1 MRRILLRVTAV
12 GFLSWAIITTTLQ
25 PVALSQDLPKPTRL
39 RFPRGSRTATARS
52 LVGGEATDY
61 YVVRGRAGQTM
72 IVRALSRRKRTQV
85 GVAFME
91 DSSYV
96 AGKQK
101 ESDLTRWEGRLT
113 RTGDYLI
120 QVNVSPY
127 SEWYTL
133 SVTLR

>member
-1 MRRILLRVTAV
+1 
-12 GFLSWAIITTTLQ
+12 
-25 PVALSQDLPKPTRL
+25 
-39 RFPRGSRTATARS
+39 
-52 LVGGEATDY
+52 
-61 YVVRGRAGQTM
+61 M

>member
-1 MRRILLRVTAV
+1 MRRTLLRVSAGV
-12 GFLSWAIITTTLQ
+12 LLGAAIITTTLQ
-25 PVALSQDLPKPTRL
+25 PVVLSQDPPKPTRL
-39 RFPRGSRTATARS
+39 RFPRGGRTATARS

-61 YVVRGRAGQTM
+61 YLVRGRAGQTM

-85 GVAFME
+85 GVTFAE
-91 DSSYV
+91 DDSYV

-133 SVTLR
+133 RVTLK